1 MFKYGN
7 QLKVYSI
14 GNAKVGGQPG
24 EYPTV
29 LAGSIFYIK
38 HKIVTDV
45 KKGLFDAE
53 VAEKLVRTQEE
64 MSDITGNPLWLQIV
78 ADYGEA
84 MERYIEWY
92 ADKGTDAFLIDST
105 VAEAKMAGAK
115 KADEIGISDRVIY
128 NSIGPSIQESE
139 AETIRSAKFTASI
152 ILGFNPKDM
161 SVKGRMNMLTKGDA
175 GQAKGMLTLGEELG
189 ITRPLVDVA
198 ATPLGSGAGSMY
210 RSIFAVKSLL
220 GEPVGGGYHNITS
233 AWPWLKKFKKQPG
246 KESSYLPSD
255 IGTNLLA
262 IAYGCDF
269 CLYGPIEHAI
279 EVFPAVA
286 MSDIIVAEAAKDL
299 GTEVQAGD
307 HPLLKLV

>member
-1 MFKYGN
+1 MFKYPN
-7 QLKVYSI
+7 ALKVYSI

-38 HKIVTDV
+38 HKIVSDV
-45 KKGLFDAE
+45 KKGIFEKDT
-53 VAEKLVRTQEE
+53 AEKLVRQQEE

-78 ADYGEA
+78 ADYPEA
-84 MERYIEWY
+84 MERYITWY
-92 ADKGTDAFLIDST
+92 ADIGKDAFLIDST
-105 VAEAKMAGAK
+105 VAEAKMAGAR
-115 KADEIGISDRVIY
+115 KADELGISDRVIY
-128 NSIGPSIQESE
+128 NSINASIQE
-139 AETIRSAKFTASI
+139 AEIEIIRNAKFTSSI

-175 GQAKGMLTLGEELG
+175 GQTKGMLSLGQELG
-189 ITRPLVDVA
+189 ITRPLIDVA
-198 ATPLGSGAGSMY
+198 ATPLGSGSGATY

-233 AWPWLKKFKKQPG
+233 AWAWLKKFKKQPG
-246 KESSYLPSD
+246 KEAAYMPSD

-269 CLYGPIEHAI
+269 CLYGPIEHAV

-286 MSDIIVAEAAKDL
+286 MSDIIVAEGARDL
-299 GTEVQAGD
+299 GTEIQAGD
-307 HPLLKLV
+307 HPLLKLA

>member
-1 MFKYGN
+1 MFKYPN
-7 QLKVYSI
+7 ALKVYSI

-45 KKGLFDAE
+45 KKGVFDRE
-53 VAEKLVRTQEE
+53 VAEKLVRQQEE

-92 ADKGTDAFLIDST
+92 ADTGKDAFLIDST
-105 VAEAKMAGAK
+105 VAEAKMAGAR
-115 KADEIGISDRVIY
+115 KADEIGISDRVVY
-128 NSIGPSIQESE
+128 NSINASIQE
-139 AETIRSAKFTASI
+139 AEIEIIRNAKFTASI
-152 ILGFNPKDM
+152 ILGFNPRDM

-175 GQAKGMLTLGEELG
+175 GQPKGMLSLGRELG
-189 ITRPLVDVA
+189 ITRPLIDVA
-198 ATPLGSGAGSMY
+198 ATPLGNGSGATY
-210 RSIFAVKSLL
+210 RSIFAVKSQL

-233 AWPWLKKFKKQPG
+233 AWAWLKKFKKQPG
-246 KESSYLPSD
+246 KEGAYMPSD

-286 MSDIIVAEAAKDL
+286 MSDIIVAEGAKDL
-299 GTEVQAGD
+299 GTKIEAGD
-307 HPLLKLV
+307 HPLLKLA